1 MTQYDSANRTLS
13 RSKQYTVIGAA
24 LLALFLGAMDAL
36 IVTAA
41 MPTVVADLG
50 GLHLF
55 SWVYTTYFLSRAI
68 ALPIFGKLAD
78 LFQHRRLFL
87 IAIAI
92 FTLSSFAAGWAPNMQ
107 MLIITRIFQG
117 IGSGGVFALVYIV
130 LSVVSPPEKRGRT
143 LSLASS
149 IWGIASVLG
158 PTLGGFLVTYVSWR
172 WIFWLNIPLGIA
184 SFWGISAF
192 LKATPTAKRKVS
204 LDIWGAATLT
214 TAILCFLFVFLLGGR
229 TYPWSSLPIIGL
241 LLMSL
246 MGLVAFIKIESK
258 AREPILSIELFKLHG
273 FSAGNGVI
281 FLSSFAIFSLFA
293 FAPLYI
299 QGVQGNTPFEVGTAM
314 LAMSL
319 GWSLGSIVLGQI
331 IHKLGLKPAAVIGAL
346 MMALGAGLTLTFTSQ
361 SSVAYSFMTFFIVGL
376 GMGFVSLATLMVV
389 QNSVSAKDLGV
400 ATSSNQFARTLGG
413 TVGVGVCGGLSG
425 IHLSNLSRKIET
437 SGIFDHLPPN
447 LSEAGLGQI
456 ENVLRPE
463 IQALMP
469 PDLKMMVQTSV
480 AQGTRA
486 VFWAVIIS
494 TVLGI
499 VLCALLPRTTK
510 SSS

>member
-246 MGLVAFIKIESK
+246 MGLVAFIKIESTGPGTDFIN
-258 AREPILSIELFKLHG
+258 RNYSSYTG
-273 FSAGNGVI
+273 FSRRQRGD
-281 FLSSFAIFSLFA
+281 FPEQLRHFFALRLCPFNTS
-293 FAPLYI
+293 

-319 GWSLGSIVLGQI
+319 GWSLGSIVAGFRSST
-331 IHKLGLKPAAVIGAL
+331 KLGLKPAAVIGAL
-346 MMALGAGLTLTFTSQ
+346 MMALGAGLTLTFTS
-361 SSVAYSFMTFFIVGL
+361 AKL
-376 GMGFVSLATLMVV
+376 GSL
-389 QNSVSAKDLGV
+389 
-400 ATSSNQFARTLGG
+400 
-413 TVGVGVCGGLSG
+413 
-425 IHLSNLSRKIET
+425 
-437 SGIFDHLPPN
+437 
-447 LSEAGLGQI
+447 
-456 ENVLRPE
+456 
-463 IQALMP
+463 
-469 PDLKMMVQTSV
+469 
-480 AQGTRA
+480 
-486 VFWAVIIS
+486 
-494 TVLGI
+494 
-499 VLCALLPRTTK
+499 
-510 SSS
+510 